1 MTEPGTVGAVSH
13 EAGLSPLLLTLL
25 ACPQDHGPLL
35 VIGDEEMYN
44 PRLRRSYKIDDGIP
58 ALLIDD
64 ARDVDSD
71 SEHEALLA
79 RATATTGPV
88 SD

>member
-1 MTEPGTVGAVSH
+1 MSH

-35 VIGDEEMYN
+35 VIGDEQMYN
-44 PRLRRSYKIDDGIP
+44 PRLRRAYRIDDGIP

-64 ARDVDSD
+64 ARDVDD
-71 SEHEALLA
+71 EEHEALLA
-79 RATATTGPV
+79 RATATTGSV

>member
-1 MTEPGTVGAVSH
+1 MAEPGTVDAVSH

-44 PRLRRSYKIDDGIP
+44 PRLRRSYPIDDGIP

-64 ARDVDSD
+64 ARDVDAD
-71 SEHEALLA
+71 EHEALLA

-88 SD
+88 PD